1 MRINDVRSMFCV
13 HTLPWY
19 CKAAVVSYDVC
30 RCVLIR
36 RGTSQSA
43 PPVITTTMG
52 VFALQTMLALL
63 LMAPSL
69 CLSVSERVRTN
80 TFCSEMLLL
89 LSLYSLV
96 IWAMRA
102 NEVSAANA
110 CFLLQFCSCYLFFC
124 YYHAMSTHSCLLLG
138 HRVVRA
144 VSVVCM
150 FLFPVLYSQQQ
161 DCMHVSPYVLV
172 FLFAGEVSGCVCA
185 CAAQLLVGFEC
196 LVDAL
201 YVGLQGV

>member
-1 MRINDVRSMFCV
+1 
-13 HTLPWY
+13 
-19 CKAAVVSYDVC
+19 
-30 RCVLIR
+30 
-36 RGTSQSA
+36 
-43 PPVITTTMG
+43 MG

-80 TFCSEMLLL
+80 KFCSEMLLL

-124 YYHAMSTHSCLLLG
+124 YYHAVSTHSCLLLG
-138 HRVVRA
+138 HRVVG
-144 VSVVCM
+144 VMSVVCM

-185 CAAQLLVGFEC
+185 CAAQLLVAFEC

-201 YVGLQGV
+201 YVRLQGV

>member
-1 MRINDVRSMFCV
+1 MKQKMEQETNVQSIKAAQMRILLSNNS
-13 HTLPWY
+13 
-19 CKAAVVSYDVC
+19 
-30 RCVLIR
+30 
-36 RGTSQSA
+36 TSK
-43 PPVITTTMG
+43 
-52 VFALQTMLALL
+52 
-63 LMAPSL
+63 
-69 CLSVSERVRTN
+69 
-80 TFCSEMLLL
+80 

-124 YYHAMSTHSCLLLG
+124 YYHAVSTHSCLLLG

-144 VSVVCM
+144 VSGVCM
-150 FLFPVLYSQQQ
+150 ILFPVLYSQQQ

-185 CAAQLLVGFEC
+185 CAAQLLVAFEC
-196 LVDAL
+196 LVDTL
-201 YVGLQGV
+201 YVRLQGV